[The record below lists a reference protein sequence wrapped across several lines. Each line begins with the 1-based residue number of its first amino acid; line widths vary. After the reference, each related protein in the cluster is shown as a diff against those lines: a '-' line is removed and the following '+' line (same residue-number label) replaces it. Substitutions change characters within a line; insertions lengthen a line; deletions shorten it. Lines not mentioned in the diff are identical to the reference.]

1 MKTGNKVLW
10 SLMVVLSIAV
20 VLLTNANLK
29 ISKEIQVLKSDN
41 IRLESVVSSQEEEN
55 ERLFIQLQEA
65 NEVIKVQRPV
75 VEHFNALS
83 KFIDFD
89 AFDLGQL
96 ETVMRIS
103 EETPLSY
110 EGALALVKY
119 ADQYDLPYSLVL
131 SIIDLESSFQQNLV
145 GTSRDRGYMQ
155 IIPATERWLAHNFG
169 EELGLEYDPSRI
181 FEPEYNLA
189 LGIKYLDLLRSNH
202 GDDFERILSE
212 YNRGPSNLARYYS
225 AYQTYST
232 SYSRTVL
239 AREKKYLA
247 LNN

>member
-1 MKTGNKVLW
+1 METGNRILW
-10 SLMVVLSIAV
+10 SLVVALSIAV
-20 VLLTNANLK
+20 ILLTNANIETSRK
-29 ISKEIQVLKSDN
+29 IEMVKADN
-41 IRLESVVSSQEEEN
+41 LLLEQEVSVQKEEN
-55 ERLFIQLQEA
+55 EALFIQLKEA
-65 NEVIKVQRPV
+65 NQVIADQQPI

-89 AFDLGQL
+89 AFDLPQL
-96 ETVMRIS
+96 ETVLRIS
-103 EETPLSY
+103 EETPLNY

-131 SIIDLESSFQQNLV
+131 SIIDLESGFQQNLV
-145 GTSRDRGYMQ
+145 GTSKDRGYMQ
-155 IIPATERWLAHNFG
+155 IIPATERWLAHTFG

-189 LGIKYLDLLRSNH
+189 LGIKYLDMLRNNH
-202 GDDFERILSE
+202 GEDYERILSE
-212 YNRGPSNLARYYS
+212 YNRGPGNLARYYS
-225 AYQTYST
+225 AYRTYST

-239 AREKKYLA
+239 SREKKYLA